1 MHTLERFRECFYR
14 PLVSSTENFER
25 WKKNGANDTAARAN
39 EIWKKTLEEYEKP
52 PIDADLEA
60 ELKAFVDRRRTG
72 AGGLRCRPIGDVM
85 STTLLTVD
93 ATESLT
99 DAAAQMD
106 ARGVGAALVMN
117 GERLSGILTERDVLH
132 AVATGGIEGTKVGA
146 WMTHDP
152 DIGRTGRAAGTRRG
166 DHDPRRLPAPA
177 RWSTATRP
185 IGIISI
191 RDLMRL
197 VIDDEAP
204 KGG

>member
-1 MHTLERFRECFYR
+1 MQTVGE
-14 PLVSSTENFER
+14 
-25 WKKNGANDTAARAN
+25 
-39 EIWKKTLEEYEKP
+39 
-52 PIDADLEA
+52 
-60 ELKAFVDRRRTG
+60 
-72 AGGLRCRPIGDVM
+72 VM

-93 ATESLT
+93 ATETLT

-117 GERLSGILTERDVLH
+117 GEHLSGILTERDVLR
-132 AVATGGIEGTKVGA
+132 AVAAGGIEGTKVGA

-152 DIGRTGRAAGTRRG
+152 DTVGPDERPGHAAAIMIHGGFR
-166 DHDPRRLPAPA
+166 HLPVVDGAKPV
-177 RWSTATRP
+177 
-185 IGIISI
+185 GIISI

>member
-1 MHTLERFRECFYR
+1 MQN
-14 PLVSSTENFER
+14 VSE
-25 WKKNGANDTAARAN
+25 
-39 EIWKKTLEEYEKP
+39 
-52 PIDADLEA
+52 
-60 ELKAFVDRRRTG
+60 
-72 AGGLRCRPIGDVM
+72 VM
-85 STTLLTVD
+85 STGLLTVD
-93 ATESLT
+93 ATDSLT

-117 GERLSGILTERDVLH
+117 GDRLSGILTERDVLR
-132 AVATGGIEGTKVGA
+132 AVATGGVEGTKVGA

-152 DIGRTGRAAGTRRG
+152 ESVGPDEQPGQAAAIMLHGGFR
-166 DHDPRRLPAPA
+166 HLPVVDGGK
-177 RWSTATRP
+177 P